1 MYNTLNAWSNAIGL
15 IGVVL
20 QLTVYFLLSVNRIHS
35 NTLFY
40 QLFNMIGACCILYS
54 LFFHW
59 NTPSV
64 VIEVIWL
71 LISVRAVLRLLH
83 RKKGFFNN

>member
-1 MYNTLNAWSNAIGL
+1 MYETLNALANPIGL
-15 IGVVL
+15 AGVVM
-20 QLTVYFLLSVNRIHS
+20 QLIVYFLLSTNRIHS

-40 QLFNMIGACCILYS
+40 QLFNMIGACGILYS

-71 LISVRAVLRLLH
+71 LISVRAVVRLAR
-83 RKKGFFNN
+83 RKRK

>member
-1 MYNTLNAWSNAIGL
+1 MYETLNTLANPIGL
-15 IGVVL
+15 IGVAMQVI
-20 QLTVYFLLSVNRIHS
+20 VYFLLSTNRIHS

-40 QLFNMIGACCILYS
+40 QMFNMLGACGILYS

-64 VIEVIWL
+64 IIEVIWL
-71 LISVRAVLRLLH
+71 LISLRAVMRLMR
-83 RKKGFFNN
+83 RKPNF

>member
-1 MYNTLNAWSNAIGL
+1 MYETLKSMANPVGL

-20 QLTVYFLLSVNRIHS
+20 QLIVYFFLSMNRLSS
-35 NTLFY
+35 NTLRY
-40 QLFNMIGACCILYS
+40 QLCNMLGACCILYS

-64 VIEVIWL
+64 IVELAWL
-71 LISVRAVLRLLH
+71 LISLRAVVRLI
-83 RKKGFFNN
+83 R

>member
-1 MYNTLNAWSNAIGL
+1 MYNTLSSLSNTIGM
-15 IGVVL
+15 IGVVM
-20 QLTVYFLLSVNRIHS
+20 QLIVYFLLSANRISS

-40 QLFNMIGACCILYS
+40 QVFNMIGACGILYS

-64 VIEVIWL
+64 IIEVIWL
-71 LISVRAVLRLLH
+71 LISIRAVVRLSR
-83 RKKGFFNN
+83 RK